1 MTVHNWLLNLGA
13 QLILILLALLGTS
26 SASHAGFSSP
36 WTWSSGSPGVVWATY
51 PILAD
56 FTSDGIRD
64 QISSDWSEIVV
75 LPGRGDGT
83 FGDPIRS
90 AIRSSWGAPALAVAD
105 FSNDG
110 RLDVFTFDWD
120 FHDNYS
126 IANVLLG
133 SANGRFSS
141 WETLDF
147 STVWSG
153 GLGTGDINLDG
164 LTDVAIAA
172 GHDPDTGVPF
182 FTVLLNDGN
191 WPTVMPALPGD
202 FNRSGTV
209 DAADYVVWRKTL
221 GASRP
226 NYSGADGNGNGV
238 IDQDDHSV
246 WRAHFGQTL
255 PAGAGSLVVAAP
267 AVPEPA
273 TAVLFGAG
281 LVAVF
286 GRIAH
291 RSQLLRTRHRANR
304 RQAVR
309 LPRFEPLED
318 RCLLSFTHVASY
330 AVASAPIGMQAGDFN
345 GDGIVDLATASGRT
359 VSVLLG
365 NGDGAF
371 HTARN
376 TSTSYYISLQNALAV
391 GDFNR
396 DGKFDLATSAND
408 SAGVG
413 VNVLLGRGD
422 GTFVSAL
429 PHVVLSWSSS
439 IAAGDVNGDGKLDLV
454 ATAAD
459 YQGTTY
465 VHLLWGNG
473 DGTFE
478 YSYNAAYGPAEA
490 YSLALADFDGDNH
503 LDLVLGG
510 NFTTWVLLRNG
521 DSSFQQPRDLGMV
534 AESLTVADFNA
545 DGKPDLATTT
555 GYSVSMLLGNG
566 DGSFQTARSFAA
578 AGGSVSATDL
588 NDDGA
593 LDLVLAEGSV
603 LLGTGHGNFGP
614 PITTAGTGSYLVV
627 ADFNGDGHPDEALT
641 HTNTSTTVTVL
652 LNDGNWP
659 GVGPTL
665 PGDYNR
671 SGIID
676 AADYVV
682 WRKTVGSSVRNFTA
696 ADGDGNGVVDEG
708 DHAVWR
714 ANFGQPLPMVGAGSL
729 VAAAP
734 APPSTLAKPDERGT
748 IEPPNASERD
758 AALADPNSRWQQ
770 SIPKGNATMRRLHA
784 LPTTESVM
792 NVRANDLLL
801 VQSVAAEFD
810 EHASERGR
818 NLNWTKDSTDEVVET
833 RREARHIAF
842 STLLQTWKG

>member
-1 MTVHNWLLNLGA
+1 MTVHNWLLNIGA
-13 QLILILLALLGTS
+13 KLALILLTLLGTS
-26 SASHAGFSSP
+26 CASHAGFSTTSLS
-36 WTWSSGSPGVVWATY
+36 TEIPGVVWATY
-51 PILAD
+51 PVLAD
-56 FTSDGIRD
+56 VTSDGILDR
-64 QISSDWSEIVV
+64 ISSDWSEV
-75 LPGRGDGT
+75 LVRPGLGDDT

-90 AIRSSWGAPALAVAD
+90 AIQPAWGAPALAVAD

-120 FHDNYS
+120 FHDNWGH
-126 IANVLLG
+126 ANVLLG
-133 SANGRFSS
+133 GGNGRFSL
-141 WETLDF
+141 WETMQF
-147 STVWSG
+147 GTVWFG
-153 GLGTGDINLDG
+153 WLGTGDIIRDG
-164 LTDVAIAA
+164 QTDVAIAA
-172 GHDPDTGVPF
+172 GYDPDTGVPYH
-182 FTVLLNDGN
+182 TVLYNDGN
-191 WPTVMPALPGD
+191 WPSVVPALPGD
-202 FNRSGTV
+202 FNRNGSV
-209 DAADYVVWRKTL
+209 DVADYVVWRKTL

-226 NYSGADGNGNGV
+226 NYSGADGNGSGV
-238 IDQDDHSV
+238 VDLDDHAV
-246 WRAHFGQTL
+246 WRAQFGRML
-255 PAGAGSLVVAAP
+255 PGGAGSLVA

-281 LVAVF
+281 LVTVF

-291 RSQLLRTRHRANR
+291 RSQLLRSRHRANR

-371 HTARN
+371 QPARN

-396 DGKFDLATSAND
+396 DGKLDLATSAND
-408 SAGVG
+408 SAGAG

-422 GTFVSAL
+422 GTFVNAL

-439 IAAGDVNGDGKLDLV
+439 IAAGDVNGDGNLDLV
-454 ATAAD
+454 AAAAD
-459 YQGTTY
+459 YLEGTTY

-478 YSYNAAYGPAEA
+478 YSYNAAYGPAET
-490 YSLALADFDGDNH
+490 YSLALADFDGDH
-503 LDLVLGG
+503 KHDLVLGG
-510 NFTTWVLLRNG
+510 NFTTWVLLRNSDG
-521 DSSFQQPRDLGMV
+521 SFQEPRDLGLV

-545 DGKPDLATTT
+545 DGKPDLATTWE
-555 GYSVSMLLGNG
+555 SVSVLLGNG
-566 DGSFQTARSFAA
+566 DGSFQTARSIAA

-588 NDDGA
+588 NGDGA

-603 LLGTGHGNFGP
+603 LLGTGDGNFGP

-659 GVGPTL
+659 GAGPTQ

-682 WRKTVGSSVRNFTA
+682 WRKTLGSTVPNFTA
-696 ADGDGNGVVDEG
+696 ADGNGNGVVDKG

-714 ANFGQPLPMVGAGSL
+714 ANFGQTLPIVGAGSL
-729 VAAAP
+729 FAAAP
-734 APPSTLAKPDERGT
+734 AQLPAIATPDERGS
-748 IEPPNASERD
+748 IGPPNTSERD
-758 AALADPNSRWQQ
+758 AALAILDSLWPQF
-770 SIPKGNATMRRLHA
+770 IPQGKATMRRLHVR
-784 LPTTESVM
+784 PTSESGM
-792 NVRANDLLL
+792 KARGNDLLFTR
-801 VQSVAAEFD
+801 SGAAEF
-810 EHASERGR
+810 EQHASEPGR
-818 NLNWTKDSTDEVVET
+818 YSRSTIDSTEEAVET
-833 RREARHIAF
+833 RRAVRDMLA
-842 STLLQTWKG
+842 